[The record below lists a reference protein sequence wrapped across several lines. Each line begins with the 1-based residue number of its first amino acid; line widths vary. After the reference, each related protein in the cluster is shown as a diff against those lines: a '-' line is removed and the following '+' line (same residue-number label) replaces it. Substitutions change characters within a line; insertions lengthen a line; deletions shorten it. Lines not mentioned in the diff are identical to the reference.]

1 MVTTRRFGAGE
12 VIVREGEHGE
22 TAYILRSGRVEVT
35 KSRANKPVHLATLG
49 PGEIFGEMSMIDE
62 KPRSATVTTLEPTEV
77 TEIHH
82 DEFFASLQTQPQ
94 IAGRLLSGLFERL
107 REANRIV
114 LEHAKG
120 EAAVG
125 GPPRGLAAKPAEP
138 SGAASESVTVVIQ
151 AMTPTAF
158 KALSS
163 PRLVVEKFPFKIG
176 RRSDDPLVHNDLS
189 IPDSQPWQVSRH
201 HVALIRLGD
210 RVGVVDRG
218 SRLGA
223 AVDGRRIGGDDGV
236 DGPVFIEGNEGVLAL
251 GNAAT
256 EWKYK
261 VFLERA

>member
-35 KSRANKPVHLATLG
+35 ISRDGKPVHLATLG

-77 TEIHH
+77 SEIHH
-82 DEFFASLQTQPQ
+82 DQFFATLQTQPQ
-94 IAGRLLSGLFERL
+94 IAGRLLSALFERL

-114 LEHAKG
+114 LQHAKAG
-120 EAAVG
+120 AERAVPGGDLARKPAPRSG
-125 GPPRGLAAKPAEP
+125 GP
-138 SGAASESVTVVIQ
+138 SENVKVVIQ

-163 PRLVVEKFPFKIG
+163 PRLEVEKFPFKIG

-210 RVGVVDRG
+210 RIGVVDRG

-223 AVDGRRIGGDDGV
+223 AVDGRRIGGPDGV
-236 DGPVFIEGNEGVLAL
+236 DGPVFFDGNEGVLAL

-261 VFLERA
+261 VFLEEG